1 MHKPRQLVYTL
12 EIPLRLGDM
21 DAFGHVN
28 NTVYFRYMEQIR
40 VEWLDSLGI
49 PLLSQGQGCV
59 IVSASCNF
67 VLPIVYPATV
77 IVKLYHGPTGRSSVP
92 EFYEMFV
99 QGQGETL
106 YAYGQSTLVWVDHHM
121 GKSIPL
127 PAAICAQVADLATT

>member
-1 MHKPRQLVYTL
+1 
-12 EIPLRLGDM
+12 M

-77 IVKLYHGPTGRSSVP
+77 IVKLYHGQLDVAVCRN
-92 EFYEMFV
+92 FMKCLCKDK
-99 QGQGETL
+99 ETL
-106 YAYGQSTLVWVDHHM
+106 YATGQSTLVWVDHHM

-127 PAAICAQVADLATT
+127 PAAICARVAVLATT